1 MDNEI
6 ESLPVWREKENLT
19 SDLVEIIRPRV
30 SIWVR
35 DNHKGMLRAILKE
48 VVQAGYRKAPE
59 EPKELEEPSIDPQDM
74 SPADAIKVL
83 TAAMQDVELGSLAH
97 AWHCN
102 IAMAVYDSAPKGL
115 SHAKAHKMGNE
126 AATRFMKLLFDV
138 NTTNNPSKPKREDK

>member
-6 ESLPVWREKENLT
+6 EPLPVWREKENIT
-19 SDLVEIIRPRV
+19 SDLVELIRPRV

-48 VVQAGYRKAPE
+48 VVQAGYRETPD
-59 EPKELEEPSIDPQDM
+59 DPVV
-74 SPADAIKVL
+74 DAIKVL